1 MTEPVEVRR
10 LAPADLAA
18 FQAGMPA
25 WNATEYAKRIGFQE
39 RGLAVQLVAWAG
51 EEPAGRAMVVFPGHP
66 EWSPSAYREGCPEI
80 RDLGVG
86 PAWRRRGIAT
96 ALVAAA
102 ERETRSAGFP
112 RLGLGVGIDDDYA
125 AARSL
130 YERLGYVFAHAE
142 GIIPAP
148 ESAHGL
154 KAVIEEAD
162 AAREADE
169 ERVILV
175 NLTGHGYFDM
185 QAYDDYLNGR
195 LPDFEFDPAAEDA
208 ALAELP
214 DAPSLG
220 G

>member
-1 MTEPVEVRR
+1 VREPVEVRR

-25 WNATEYAKRIGFQE
+25 WNATEYAKRIGFQK
-39 RGLAVQLVAWAG
+39 RRLAVQLVAWAG

-80 RDLGVG
+80 RDLGVA

-130 YERLGYVFAHAE
+130 YERLGFVFAH
-142 GIIPAP
+142 GPF
-148 ESAHGL
+148 
-154 KAVIEEAD
+154 VQ
-162 AAREADE
+162 AARLEVDDGRPLPVAGVCTYMVKELTDGGSAD
-169 ERVILV
+169 
-175 NLTGHGYFDM
+175 H
-185 QAYDDYLNGR
+185 
-195 LPDFEFDPAAEDA
+195 
-208 ALAELP
+208 
-214 DAPSLG
+214 PS
-220 G
+220 

>member
-1 MTEPVEVRR
+1 VEVRR

-25 WNATEYAKRIGFQE
+25 WNATEYAKRIGFQK
-39 RGLAVQLVAWAG
+39 RRLAVQLVAWAG

-80 RDLGVG
+80 RDLGVA

-112 RLGLGVGIDDDYA
+112 RLGLGVGIDDDDA

-130 YERLGYVFAHAE
+130 YERLGYVFAH
-142 GIIPAP
+142 GPFV
-148 ESAHGL
+148 H
-154 KAVIEEAD
+154 
-162 AAREADE
+162 
-169 ERVILV
+169 
-175 NLTGHGYFDM
+175 
-185 QAYDDYLNGR
+185 QAWYWRSRGSIHEKTKR
-195 LPDFEFDPAAEDA
+195 F
-208 ALAELP
+208 
-214 DAPSLG
+214 APSVSDAIVFIANNTCAQSYIRVLSVKNG
-220 G
+220 DIRLNFPHNL